1 MAEKNVTAKAVQETR
16 SVFLPRIS
24 GEENTVFVG
33 LNGRSWQIP
42 RGRKVEVPAYV
53 ACVLEESERNA
64 RAASAYA
71 QACQKDMA
79 VVHGAAPDLTGCPA
93 GTF

>member
-1 MAEKNVTAKAVQETR
+1 MAEKKLIKPIRAATEA
-16 SVFLPRIS
+16 VFLPRIS

-42 RGRKVEVPAYV
+42 RGQKVEVPAPV
-53 ACVLEESERNA
+53 ARLLEESERNA

-79 VVHGAAPDLTGCPA
+79 VVHKAE
-93 GTF
+93 